1 MRKAVL
7 LGAVLVATC
16 LVGCGQGS
24 QGEKG
29 DAGPAGPPAQGE
41 MPGLP
46 GRKGLLDLRDL
57 RDLQGRRGRPGLL
70 VPLRRRYGSCSRI
83 ALQRVAPP
91 NAAQT
96 KCSSRLTAAPE
107 EHRPCSRAS
116 GPPPVEHEA
125 RQVARLSAS
134 AQRCQPRTTEQ
145 S

>member
-1 MRKAVL
+1 MLALRGL
-7 LGAVLVATC
+7 R
-16 LVGCGQGS
+16 
-24 QGEKG
+24 
-29 DAGPAGPPAQGE
+29 AQGE

-70 VPLRRRYGSCSRI
+70 VPLRRRYGSCSRT

-91 NAAQT
+91 NAVQT

-125 RQVARLSAS
+125 RQV
-134 AQRCQPRTTEQ
+134 
-145 S
+145 